1 MNNNG
6 ITSYSAFED
15 RLKGDKLKDYST
27 IKQFQDYFDWIAKYI
42 FGNVAIVIGDSN
54 SKQIKYYLEEI
65 EFYYNNLPEEAIKSA
80 KDKNTSEEKKKYV
93 YNLISISIN

>member
-54 SKQIKYYLEEI
+54 SK
-65 EFYYNNLPEEAIKSA
+65 
-80 KDKNTSEEKKKYV
+80 
-93 YNLISISIN
+93 